1 MINEVDAFGVF
12 LSPVLISAS
21 LAVLFSVILR
31 TLLVRLGD
39 YRLVWRPAL
48 VDTAL
53 FVIVWALAANLS
65 LPKVH

>member
-31 TLLVRLGD
+31 TLLFRLGA